1 MKLIDVSKRAVTLVL
16 TLSIILTS
24 FSFVAADTFSDIP
37 DNHWAKD
44 HIKYLSDNNLVNGV
58 KDNTY
63 NPNANITRA
72 QFTTMINKA
81 LGLSDQTEVIDL
93 EFEDVHIDDWY
104 YEDVARAVEAGFVSG
119 HSDNTFAPED
129 PVTREQAA
137 TIVVRAFDLGS
148 ASKKISFL
156 DRSKISSW
164 ARSFV
169 DVTSEQGYIVG
180 FPDGNFKPEL
190 NITRAQ
196 SATIVY
202 RLITGDVAEA
212 PEPPAPKEEPKPN
225 PAPAPVPKGQQ
236 IAAAARKYLG
246 HRYVYGGTTP
256 SGFDCSGFTQYV
268 YRQFGVSLP
277 RTSGAQRSAGKAVS
291 RANIRPGD
299 LLTFSGH
306 VGIYVG
312 DGVMVHAANPSRG
325 VVTDNVFS
333 GYYNGRVLS
342 IRRLVD

>member
-1 MKLIDVSKRAVTLVL
+1 MKLIDVSKRGITLVL
-16 TLSIILTS
+16 TLSIILSS

-37 DNHWAKD
+37 NNHWARE
-44 HIKYLSDNNLVNGV
+44 HIKYLSDNDLVSGTSG
-58 KDNTY
+58 NTY
-63 NPNANITRA
+63 DPDTNITRA
-72 QFTTMINKA
+72 QFVAMINKA
-81 LGLSDQTEVIDL
+81 LGLSEETEVIDL
-93 EFEDVHIDDWY
+93 DFEDVHIDDWY
-104 YEDVARAVEAGFVSG
+104 YEDVAKAVNKGFITG
-119 HSDNTFAPED
+119 HSDTTFAPED
-129 PVTREQAA
+129 QITREQAA

-180 FPDGNFKPEL
+180 FPDGNFKPDL

-196 SATIVY
+196 TATIVY
-202 RLITGDVAEA
+202 RLITGDVAEVA
-212 PEPPAPKEEPKPN
+212 EPPKPEPK
-225 PAPAPVPKGQQ
+225 PAPAPVVPKGDQ
-236 IAAAARKYLG
+236 IAAAARKFLG
-246 HRYVYGGTTP
+246 NRYVYGGTTP

-268 YRQFGVSLP
+268 YRQFGVNLP
-277 RTSGAQRSAGKAVS
+277 RTSGAQRSAGRSVS
-291 RANIRPGD
+291 RSEIRPGD